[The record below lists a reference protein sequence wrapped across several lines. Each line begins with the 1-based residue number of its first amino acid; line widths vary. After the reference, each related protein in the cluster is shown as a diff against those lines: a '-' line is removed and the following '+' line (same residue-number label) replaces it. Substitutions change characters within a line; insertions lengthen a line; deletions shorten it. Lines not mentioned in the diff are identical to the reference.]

1 VLKYFKNL
9 PIITAVLLVCS
20 INLYAQEKIQRNHL
34 FDSNWKFYLGDV
46 KGGEQPSFNDKSWR
60 NIDLPHDWSIE
71 KLSGQ
76 EAGKVIAP
84 FSKES
89 IGTTATGY
97 TVGGVAWYRKTF
109 IINLKDKSQS
119 TIISFDGVYMNC
131 DVWINGKFL
140 GNHPYG
146 YTAFDYDISS
156 YLNPSG
162 KPNVIAVKVKNEGQN
177 SRWYSGSGI
186 YRHVWLIQK
195 QALSIAQNGICIST
209 DQITD
214 KNAVVNISSEV
225 ENKTGKNTVSKLLI
239 NILDPDGKT
248 VQKIETTSKPI
259 SSKKDTFNQ
268 SVTIPQPKLWSVETP
283 NLYTAV
289 IQVIAD
295 GIVSDEVQTSFGVRT
310 IHFDTKTGFTLNG
323 KKVLLKG
330 GCMHN
335 DNGFLGSATID
346 RAEERRV
353 QLMKAYG
360 FNAIRTSHNPP
371 SKQFLDACDRNGVL
385 VIDEAFDMWERP
397 KNPQDYHLYF
407 KEWWKKDLKSMIYR
421 DRNHPSVILWSIGNE
436 INERADSLGFT
447 IRKQLVKEVHSLDN
461 TRPVTE
467 AICAFWDHAG
477 QKWSTTAQAYS
488 DLDVGGYNYLNNQYE
503 ADHAEFPERIMVGT
517 ESYAAEAYAFWK
529 QVEKDPWVIGDFVW
543 TAMDYLGETGCGS
556 STYGPRAGMRVGLKP
571 WPWFNAFCG
580 DIDLCGFKKPQ
591 LLYRDVVW
599 NNSKL
604 EMLVHEPIPEGMKE
618 TYSYWGWPNEYQ
630 SWNWAG
636 SEGKLMDV
644 RVFSKCQT
652 IRIELNGKII
662 AEKPVI
668 DSTNLITTFKVPYE
682 QGVLKAIA
690 LNNGIEVASK
700 ELRTVGAPARVKLTA
715 DRSTINADR
724 NDLSYVKVEVT
735 DAQGNAIPNAN
746 IPVKFTVSGV
756 GEIAGSGNACP
767 TDMESFNNSVCKT
780 YFGQALVILRPL
792 KDIKTGTITLKA
804 EANGLITGEIN
815 VIVK

>member
-1 VLKYFKNL
+1 MSKYLKSL
-9 PIITAVLLVCS
+9 SITCLFLLVCTL
-20 INLYAQEKIQRNHL
+20 NLKAQENTQDPQL
-34 FDSNWKFYLGDV
+34 FDSNWKFCLGDA
-46 KGGEQPSFNDKSWR
+46 KGSEKPSFNDKKWR
-60 NIDLPHDWSIE
+60 DIDLPHDWSIE
-71 KLSGQ
+71 NLPGQ
-76 EAGKVIAP
+76 EAGKVIGP

-97 TVGGVAWYRKTF
+97 TIGGVAWYRKTF
-109 IINLKDKSQS
+109 TLNPKGKYKS
-119 TIISFDGVYMNC
+119 TIISFDGVYMNS
-131 DVWINGKFL
+131 DVWVNGKFL

-146 YTAFDYDISS
+146 YTAFYYDISNF
-156 YLNPSG
+156 LNSAG
-162 KPNVIAVKVKNEGQN
+162 KPNVIAVKVKNEGKN

-195 QALSIAQNGICIST
+195 QAVCIAQNGICVNTERISEN
-209 DQITD
+209 
-214 KNAVVNISSEV
+214 NAVVKISSEV
-225 ENKTGKNTVSKLLI
+225 ENNSGKSTVSKLLI
-239 NILDPDGKT
+239 NIIDPDGKT
-248 VQKIETTSKPI
+248 VQTVESQPKTIASGSEEFIQSI
-259 SSKKDTFNQ
+259 SISD
-268 SVTIPQPKLWSVETP
+268 PKLWSVETP
-283 NLYTAV
+283 DLYTAE
-289 IQVIAD
+289 IRLLAD
-295 GIVSDEVQTSFGVRT
+295 GIVSDKVSTIFGVRT
-310 IHFDTKTGFTLNG
+310 IHFDAKTGFTLNG

-330 GCMHN
+330 GCMHH

-436 INERADSLGFT
+436 INERADSSGFT
-447 IRKQLVKEVHSLDN
+447 IRKQLVKEVHALDN

-467 AICAFWDHAG
+467 AICAFWDHWG
-477 QKWSTTAQAYS
+477 QKWSTTAPAYS

-556 STYGPRAGMRVGLKP
+556 STYGPKEVQRVGLKP